1 MINLYIT
8 LFLINLFFIFYFKNI
23 SQYINLFDKPD
34 NKRKFHKRKIANI
47 GGCLIFFNLLI
58 FFIYYLLNKNY
69 FYSNNFIFSEKEFYI
84 FFIFSFLFFVLGFL
98 DDKFTI
104 SPNIKLSI
112 FASIIYFLLIFSN
125 NILVKQ
131 INFSFLSFFF
141 DISKISFVFT
151 LLSFLLFIN
160 AFNMFDG
167 INLQSG
173 IYSLFLLVIFLIINF
188 SAEIIYVL
196 IFPLLTFIYLNYK
209 NKCFLGD
216 NGSLL
221 ISFILS
227 FLFIKSYNAN
237 YIIYADQIFLLMFIP
252 GIDLLRLAITRILNH
267 KHPFE
272 ADRDHFHH
280 NILKKFGLNNT
291 LLIIFSIIIVPNILS
306 LTLGGTLYFILFSAT
321 LYFLLLFYF
330 KKYN

>member
-8 LFLINLFFIFYFKNI
+8 LLLINLFFIFYFKNI

-58 FFIYYLLNKNY
+58 FFIYYLLNKDY
-69 FYSNNFIFSEKEFYI
+69 FYSNNFNFSEKEFYI
-84 FFIFSFLFFVLGFL
+84 FFIFSFFFFVLGFL

-104 SPNIKLSI
+104 SPNIKLFI

-131 INFSFLSFFF
+131 INFSFLSFSF

-151 LLSFLLFIN
+151 LISFLLFIN

-188 SAEIIYVL
+188 SVEIIYIL

-209 NKCFLGD
+209 NRCFLGD

-272 ADRDHFHH
+272 ADRDHLHH

-291 LLIIFSIIIVPNILS
+291 LLIIFSIIIFPNILS
-306 LTLGGTLYFILFSAT
+306 LILGGTLYFILFSAT
-321 LYFLLLFYF
+321 LYFFLLFYS